1 MGAAGRERAVAKF
14 AMRRWRAGRWR
25 FIARAS
31 KSCTQQEGNEAMRSM
46 TGFGRTQLERGGTQV
61 VAEVRALNQRF
72 FELKLNLPRGW
83 GEHEAEIKKIVQG
96 AVERGRVEAFVRCVV
111 AETAAARLRVND
123 DLAANYVTELR
134 RLGKRLG
141 LDGKLGLDA
150 ILQRPEIFQ
159 VIEEE
164 NDTRTGVEVA
174 LLAMK
179 RAVKAL
185 DLERRREGAAL
196 RRDFET
202 RIKKIAAAHP
212 ADREA
217 RRAIAHHNP
226 RQFRN
231 ARARVARRF
240 AGQRKAALR
249 RSLKCRAARR
259 YHRRADAARVHLTAM
274 RALINRAG
282 PIGKSIEFLLQ
293 EINREVNT
301 MGAKSQ
307 NAALSQITI
316 EMKGEVEKMREQVQ
330 NVE

>member
-1 MGAAGRERAVAKF
+1 
-14 AMRRWRAGRWR
+14 
-25 FIARAS
+25 
-31 KSCTQQEGNEAMRSM
+31 MRSM
-46 TGFGRTQLERGGTQV
+46 TGFGRAQLERGGTQV

-72 FELKLNLPRGW
+72 FELKVNLPRGW
-83 GEHEAEIKKIVQG
+83 GEHESEIKKIVQG

-111 AETAAARLRVND
+111 MKPPRARLRVND
-123 DLAANYVTELR
+123 DLAASYVTELR

-164 NDTRTGVEVA
+164 NDTRTGVDVA
-174 LLAMK
+174 LMAMK
-179 RAVKAL
+179 GAVKAL
-185 DLERRREGAAL
+185 DQERRREGAAL

-202 RIKKIAAAHP
+202 RLKKMGAGIPRIEKLAAQSRTAIHTTFETRV
-212 ADREA
+212 RELLGDLPVNEKRLYEEA
-217 RRAIAHHNP
+217 SS
-226 RQFRN
+226 
-231 ARARVARRF
+231 
-240 AGQRKAALR
+240 AAQHGDITEELTR
-249 RSLKCRAARR
+249 L
-259 YHRRADAARVHLTAM
+259 RVHLTAM
-274 RALINRAG
+274 RALINRTG
-282 PIGKSIEFLLQ
+282 PVGKSIEFLLQ

>member
-1 MGAAGRERAVAKF
+1 
-14 AMRRWRAGRWR
+14 
-25 FIARAS
+25 
-31 KSCTQQEGNEAMRSM
+31 MRSM
-46 TGFGRTQLERGGTQV
+46 TGFGRIQMERDGTQV

-83 GEHEAEIKKIVQG
+83 GEHEAEVKKIVQG

-111 AETAAARLRVND
+111 VKPPRSRLRVND
-123 DLAANYVTELR
+123 DLASNYVTELR
-134 RLGKRLG
+134 RLGKRLE
-141 LDGKLGLDA
+141 LDGKLGLEA

-164 NDTRTGVEVA
+164 TDAKGGVEVA
-174 LLAMK
+174 MLAMK

-202 RIKKIAAAHP
+202 RIKQIGAAVPRIEKLAAQSRKTIHANFETRVRELL
-212 ADREA
+212 ADLPVNEKRLYEEA
-217 RRAIAHHNP
+217 S
-226 RQFRN
+226 N
-231 ARARVARRF
+231 AAQHGDITEELTR
-240 AGQRKAALR
+240 
-249 RSLKCRAARR
+249 LK
-259 YHRRADAARVHLTAM
+259 VHLTAM
-274 RALINRAG
+274 RTLINRAG

-307 NAALSQITI
+307 TAALSQITI

>member
-1 MGAAGRERAVAKF
+1 
-14 AMRRWRAGRWR
+14 
-25 FIARAS
+25 
-31 KSCTQQEGNEAMRSM
+31 MRSM

-72 FELKLNLPRGW
+72 FELKVNLPRGW
-83 GEHEAEIKKIVQG
+83 GEHESEIKKIVQS

-111 AETAAARLRVND
+111 MKPPRARLRVND
-123 DLAANYVTELR
+123 DLAASYVTELR
-134 RLGKRLG
+134 RLGKRLD

-164 NDTRTGVEVA
+164 NDTRTGVDVA
-174 LLAMK
+174 LMAMK
-179 RAVKAL
+179 GAVKAL
-185 DLERRREGAAL
+185 DQERRREGAAL

-202 RIKKIAAAHP
+202 RLKKIGAGIPKIEKLAAQSRTAIHTSFETRV
-212 ADREA
+212 RELLGDLPVNEKRLYEEA
-217 RRAIAHHNP
+217 S
-226 RQFRN
+226 N
-231 ARARVARRF
+231 AAQHGDITEELTR
-240 AGQRKAALR
+240 L
-249 RSLKCRAARR
+249 
-259 YHRRADAARVHLTAM
+259 RVHLTAM
-274 RALINRAG
+274 RALINRTG
-282 PIGKSIEFLLQ
+282 PVGKSIEFLLQ